1 MKNLRR
7 PVFVCP
13 VRTLW
18 NLAES
23 LAAACFL
30 SWFFYR
36 SAWGL
41 LLFAPLAA
49 RGFCRAGRAL
59 EKKRRGEL
67 ERQFQ
72 ECILS
77 AAAGM
82 RAGYSIE
89 NAFCES
95 MGDMRMMFGSRG
107 RIVRELEEVM
117 RGLRN
122 HIPLERLFMTLG
134 EKSGSVYILEF
145 AEILAIA
152 HQSGGNPAEVIAD
165 TAEALSARWRTA
177 AEIEVLL
184 SGRKLEGKIMNWM
197 PFLLVLYVRLGTPE
211 YFDVLY
217 HNPAGITVMTLLAAV
232 YLISTLLTEKITDI
246 RVGQEP

>member
-7 PVFVCP
+7 PVFACP
-13 VRTLW
+13 AQKLW
-18 NLAES
+18 NLTES
-23 LAAACFL
+23 LTAACFL

-41 LLFAPLAA
+41 LVFLPLAA
-49 RGFCRAGRAL
+49 RRIYGAGRAL
-59 EKKRRGEL
+59 EKKRTREL

-72 ECILS
+72 ECIMS
-77 AAAGM
+77 VAAGM

-95 MGDMRMMFGSRG
+95 MGDMRMMFGGRG
-107 RIVRELEEVM
+107 RIVRELEELM
-117 RGLRN
+117 RGLQN
-122 HIPLERLFMTLG
+122 NIPLERLLMDLG
-134 EKSGSVYILEF
+134 AKCKSAYILEF

-152 HQSGGNPAEVIAD
+152 HKSGGNPAEVIAD
-165 TAEALSARWRTA
+165 TAEALNARWRTS

-184 SGRKLEGKIMNWM
+184 SGRKLEGKIMRVM
-197 PFLLVLYVRLGTPE
+197 PFLLVLYVRFGNPE

-217 HNPAGITVMTLLAAV
+217 HNPAGITVMTLLLAV
-232 YLISTLLTEKITDI
+232 YLFSAFLTKKIMDI
-246 RVGQEP
+246 RVGQEI